1 MLKNMCNMFSFEIY
15 SLTTKR
21 KDGKKVIGNGN
32 KSRMSIP
39 MKVLFL
45 WTILAEEKRKYRLGI
60 YFFIFFERI

>member
-21 KDGKKVIGNGN
+21 KDGKKVIGNRN

-39 MKVLFL
+39 RKVYFYKLF
-45 WTILAEEKRKYRLGI
+45 
-60 YFFIFFERI
+60 

>member
-1 MLKNMCNMFSFEIY
+1 MLKNICNMFSFEIY

-45 WTILAEEKRKYRLGI
+45 
-60 YFFIFFERI
+60 